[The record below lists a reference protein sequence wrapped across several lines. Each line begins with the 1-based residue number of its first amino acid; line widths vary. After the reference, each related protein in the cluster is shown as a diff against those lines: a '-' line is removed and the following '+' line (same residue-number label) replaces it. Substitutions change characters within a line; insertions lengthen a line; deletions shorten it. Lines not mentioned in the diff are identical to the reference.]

1 MKGRRH
7 SAAFRQGRNNAQQSR
22 RTAAGKRKASGP
34 RLWKQKQQEAQ
45 MAATSRAKA
54 AAAAQRRPSAP
65 PPDNIP
71 GTIVGE
77 SQAESAVGS
86 LDWTAPSGR
95 VTGQRVTG
103 QPVDMP
109 QGSGPSPNGAAIS
122 NGNGNGNGNGF
133 WASLT
138 PVHKTLLIA
147 AGGFA
152 AFKFFTRKKKR

>member
-22 RTAAGKRKASGP
+22 RTAAGKRKVRGP
-34 RLWKQKQQEAQ
+34 RSWKQKQQQAQ
-45 MAATSRAKA
+45 MAATSRARA
-54 AAAAQRRPSAP
+54 AAASQRRPSSP
-65 PPDNIP
+65 PVDNIP
-71 GTIVGE
+71 GTMVGK

-86 LDWTAPSGR
+86 LDWTAQG
-95 VTGQRVTG
+95 GRVTG

-109 QGSGPSPNGAAIS
+109 QGSGPAPNGGTLT